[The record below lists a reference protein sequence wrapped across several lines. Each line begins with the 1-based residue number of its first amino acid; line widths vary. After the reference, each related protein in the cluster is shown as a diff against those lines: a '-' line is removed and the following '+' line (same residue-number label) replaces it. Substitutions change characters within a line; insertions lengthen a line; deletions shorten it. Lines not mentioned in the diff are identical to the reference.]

1 MPLVLK
7 VTDNDKSI
15 TELRKYVSLFS
26 FLDFN
31 SSKMAENVRQV

>member
-7 VTDNDKSI
+7 VTDSDKSI

-26 FLDFN
+26 ILN
-31 SSKMAENVRQV
+31 LSSSKMVENVRQV